1 VENSQKTSKGSIPKI
16 DLTMLSFTQKP
27 LEKIVKKVNNNQRIT
42 EEEALFLLK
51 EVDLNTLGYLANKIR
66 KRLHPNNIVTFV
78 VDRNVNYTN
87 ICITQCKFCAFYVP
101 YREKEKGYILSVE
114 EILEK
119 VRELVEWG
127 GTTLLM
133 QGGIN
138 PDLGLEYFENLFREI
153 KKHFPQVQIHSLSAP
168 EIVYLA
174 KKEKL
179 SVEEVLKRLREA
191 GLDSVPGGGAEIL
204 TDRVRNLI
212 SPNKCTVDEWFEVH
226 ETAHKLG
233 MRTTATMM
241 FGHYETDEDIVEHL
255 SRVRK
260 LQDKTGGFTAFIP
273 WTFMPGNTEMDE
285 VKKASPVRYLKVL
298 ALSRIFL
305 DNFRNIQSSHVTQT
319 MDVGVVGLY
328 YGANDLGSVMIEE
341 NVISSTD
348 YKVRIPKIEDMVKAI
363 KKAGFVPAQRDTYY
377 NIVRVF
383 N

>member
-1 VENSQKTSKGSIPKI
+1 MALLKEKSELREISLKV
-16 DLTMLSFTQKP
+16 
-27 LEKIVKKVNNNQRIT
+27 LEGKRISS
-42 EEEALFLLK
+42 EEALLLLK
-51 EVDLNTLGYLANKIR
+51 EASLNQLGFLANEVR
-66 KRLHPNNIVTFV
+66 KKFHPEGVVTFV

-87 ICITQCKFCAFYVP
+87 ICITKCKFCAFYVP
-101 YREKEKGYILSVE
+101 YSEKERGYVLPTE
-114 EILEK
+114 EILKK
-119 VRELVEWG
+119 VQELVDWG

-153 KKHFPQVQIHSLSAP
+153 KKHFPQVQVHSLSAP

-179 SVEEVLKRLREA
+179 SVEEVLRRLKDA

-226 ETAHKLG
+226 ETAHRLG

-241 FGHYETDEDIVEHL
+241 FGHYERDEDIVEHL
-255 SRVRK
+255 ERVRN

-285 VKKASPVRYLKVL
+285 VGKTSPVRYLKVL
-298 ALSRIFL
+298 ALSRVFL
-305 DNFRNIQSSHVTQT
+305 DNFKNIQSSHVTQT
-319 MDVGVVGLY
+319 MEVGVVGLH

-341 NVISSTD
+341 NVISSTN
-348 YKVRIPKIEDMVKAI
+348 YKVRIPKVEEMVKAI
-363 KKAGFVPAQRDTYY
+363 KKAGFRPAQRDTYY
-377 NIVRVF
+377 NIVRYF
-383 N
+383 D

>member
-1 VENSQKTSKGSIPKI
+1 MLRTEVRKSLKSLAEKVLSGERI
-16 DLTMLSFTQKP
+16 D
-27 LEKIVKKVNNNQRIT
+27 EI
-42 EEEALFLLK
+42 EALTLL
-51 EVDLNTLGYLANKIR
+51 ENGDLNLLGFLADRVR
-66 KRLHPNNIVTFV
+66 KRFHPDDIVTFV
-78 VDRNVNYTN
+78 IDRNVNYTN

-101 YREKEKGYILSVE
+101 YKEKKNGYVLSVE
-114 EILEK
+114 EVLKK
-119 VRELVEWG
+119 VGELVEWG

-153 KKHFPQVQIHSLSAP
+153 KKHFPSVQIHSLSAP
-168 EIVYLA
+168 EIVFLA

-179 SVEEVLKRLREA
+179 TLEETIKRLQSA
-191 GLDSVPGGGAEIL
+191 GLDSIPGGGAEIL
-204 TDRVRNLI
+204 TRRVRNLI
-212 SPNKCTVDEWFEVH
+212 SPNKCTVEEWFQVH

-241 FGHYETDEDIVEHL
+241 FGHYETDRDIIEHL
-255 SRVRK
+255 KRVRE
-260 LQDKTGGFTAFIP
+260 LQDRTGGFTAFIP
-273 WTFMPGNTEMDE
+273 WTFMPGNTEMDHI
-285 VKKASPVRYLKVL
+285 KKAPPTRYLKVL

-319 MDVGVVGLY
+319 MEIGVVGLY

-348 YKVRIPKIEDMVKAI
+348 YKVRIPKVEEMVMAI

-377 NIVRVF
+377 NILRIF